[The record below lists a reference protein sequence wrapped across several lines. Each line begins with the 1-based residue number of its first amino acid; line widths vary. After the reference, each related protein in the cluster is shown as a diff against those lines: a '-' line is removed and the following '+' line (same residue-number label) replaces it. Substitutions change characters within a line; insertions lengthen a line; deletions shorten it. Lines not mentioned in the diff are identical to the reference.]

1 MSDMTP
7 QEQLML
13 ELINRARMDPNGEA
27 KRFGI
32 KLNEGVDGKDTIS
45 AKPKQVLAG
54 NVRASNSWCVDLKDI
69 NS

>member
-27 KRFGI
+27 KRFG
-32 KLNEGVDGKDTIS
+32 
-45 AKPKQVLAG
+45 KPE
-54 NVRASNSWCVDLKDI
+54 
-69 NS
+69 